1 MSDLLAAGV
10 DRLGALTVLALA
22 VLFHRETRRLP
33 RTVDGVYLRWFGG
46 LIALVAMARVVSH
59 VGVPLLA
66 ARWPAAEG
74 LYPYTGA
81 LNTVLF
87 AGLAVAT
94 WFHRQTAAFQRVVE
108 AEKDRLRRDLAGAQ
122 AELQAHRDRLARAVD
137 TAREILRRVVE
148 QGEYGQR
155 FPNPE
160 APACWERLAC
170 PDEECEARSRS
181 DERCWRIRGGAGA
194 DRPCRFPTC
203 AECPVYREATAG
215 EIGALAETVNDL
227 LFLLEREAR
236 DRRLF
241 LSALS
246 HDIRG
251 QLGSVRGF
259 LDLLASPETPE
270 AEPGEIL
277 SLARFSLERAMHLA
291 ETLVLEGRAKA
302 GTLAPS
308 PRPFDAVA
316 AVERLARTFGPQARM
331 RDIDI
336 RLEVGE
342 PAPPTVRADPMM
354 VERAVGNLVD
364 NALKHAPRGSRVT
377 LEARGTPTGGLR
389 IEVRDEGPGVPPE
402 RRAEVFRPFRGWDE
416 RGTGLG
422 LFVVA
427 AVARAHGGRAGV
439 EDGPGGRG
447 SRFWIEL
454 PPAPPQGEAG
464 TDPG

>member
-1 MSDLLAAGV
+1 MSGLLATGI
-10 DRLGALTVLALA
+10 DRAGALAALALA
-22 VLFHRETRRLP
+22 LMFHRETRRLP
-33 RTVDGVYLRWFGG
+33 RSVDGVYLRWFGG
-46 LIALVAMARVVSH
+46 LVVLFALARFVSH
-59 VGVPLLA
+59 LGVPVLA
-66 ARWPAAEG
+66 ARWPVAEG

-108 AEKDRLRRDLAGAQ
+108 EEKDRLRRDLAGTQ
-122 AELQAHRDRLARAVD
+122 LELQAHRDRLARAVD
-137 TAREILRRVVE
+137 TAREILRGVVE
-148 QGEYGQR
+148 RGEYGQR

-160 APACWERLAC
+160 APACWERFPC
-170 PDEECEARSRS
+170 PDETCEARGRT
-181 DERCWRIRGGAGA
+181 DERCWRIRGGAEA
-194 DRPCRFPTC
+194 DRPCRFPRC

-227 LFLLEREAR
+227 LFLLDREAR

-259 LDLLASPETPE
+259 LDLLASPDPPE

-277 SLARFSLERAMHLA
+277 SLARFSLERVMHLA

-302 GTLAPS
+302 GALAPS
-308 PRPFDAVA
+308 PCPFDAVA
-316 AVERLARTFGPQARM
+316 ALQRLARTFGPQARL
-331 RDIDI
+331 RGVEI
-336 RLEVGE
+336 RTE
-342 PAPPTVRADPMM
+342 PGAPRPAGVQADPMM
-354 VERAVGNLVD
+354 VERAVANLLD

-402 RRAEVFRPFRGWDE
+402 RRDEVFRPFRGWDE

-439 EDGPGGRG
+439 
-447 SRFWIEL
+447 
-454 PPAPPQGEAG
+454 
-464 TDPG
+464 

>member
-1 MSDLLAAGV
+1 MSDLFAVGV

-59 VGVPLLA
+59 VGVPVLA

-94 WFHRQTAAFQRVVE
+94 WFHRQTGAFQRVVE
-108 AEKDRLRRDLAGAQ
+108 DEKNRLRRDLAGAQ
-122 AELQAHRDRLARAVD
+122 AELRAHRDRLAGAVE

-148 QGEYGQR
+148 RGEYGER
-155 FPNPE
+155 FPDPE
-160 APACWERLAC
+160 APACWERFDC
-170 PDEECEARSRS
+170 PDAACEARGRT

-227 LFLLEREAR
+227 LFLLDREAR

-259 LDLLASPETPE
+259 LDLLASPTPSE

-277 SLARFSLERAMHLA
+277 ALARFSLERVMHLA

-302 GTLAPS
+302 RTLAPA
-308 PRPFDAVA
+308 PRPFEA
-316 AVERLARTFGPQARM
+316 AAALGRLARTFGPQARM
-331 RDIDI
+331 RGVELRVQAD
-336 RLEVGE
+336 E
-342 PAPPTVRADPMM
+342 PAPPAVRADPMM
-354 VERAVGNLVD
+354 VERAVANLVD

-377 LEARGTPTGGLR
+377 LAARATPSGGLR
-389 IEVRDEGPGVPPE
+389 IEVADEGPGIPPE
-402 RRAEVFRPFRGWDE
+402 RRDEVFRPFRTWDE

-447 SRFWIEL
+447 SRFWVEL
-454 PPAPPQGEAG
+454 PPAPPQREAG
-464 TDPG
+464 TDSG